1 VRTKATIA
9 VLVLVLAF
17 YAALIGFK
25 GVALLAS
32 GQLVGQLLGVALL
45 ILPLLGLFVVWREI
59 EFGRRTGSM
68 ARTLA
73 AEGGL
78 PVDDLPRRPSGRVD
92 RRAADAQF
100 ARMRQETEATPED
113 WRAWFRLALAYDAAG
128 DRTRARGAARHA
140 IALHTG
146 ADARSSGRRRG

>member
-1 VRTKATIA
+1 VRTKTTIA

-17 YAALIGFK
+17 YAVLIGFK

-32 GQLVGQLLGVALL
+32 GSLVGQLLGVALL
-45 ILPLLGLFVVWREI
+45 VMPLLGLYVVWREI
-59 EFGRRTGSM
+59 EFGRRTAVL
-68 ARTLA
+68 ARTLD

-92 RRAADAQF
+92 RGAADALF
-100 ARMRQETEATPED
+100 MRMREQTEASPED

-128 DRTRARGAARHA
+128 DRTRARAAARHA
-140 IALHTG
+140 LTLHT
-146 ADARSSGRRRG
+146 

>member
-1 VRTKATIA
+1 VRTKTTIG

-32 GQLVGQLLGVALL
+32 GALVGQLLGVALL
-45 ILPLLGLFVVWREI
+45 VMPVLGLFVVWREV
-59 EFGRRTGSM
+59 EFGRRTEVL
-68 ARTLA
+68 ARSLD

-92 RRAADAQF
+92 RRAADGLF
-100 ARMRQETEATPED
+100 DEMREQTRASPED
-113 WRAWFRLALAYDAAG
+113 WRCWFRLALAYDAAG
-128 DRTRARGAARHA
+128 DRTRARSAARQAISLHA
-140 IALHTG
+140 VDQRA
-146 ADARSSGRRRG
+146 

>member
-9 VLVLVLAF
+9 LLVAVLAF

-25 GVALLAS
+25 GVALLA
-32 GQLVGQLLGVALL
+32 GGALVGQLLGVALL
-45 ILPLLGLFVVWREI
+45 VMPVLGLYVVWREI
-59 EFGRRTGSM
+59 EFGRRTAVL
-68 ARTLA
+68 ARALE

-92 RRAADAQF
+92 RRAADGRFQA
-100 ARMRQETEATPED
+100 MREQTEASPED

-128 DRTRARGAARHA
+128 DRTRARAAARHA
-140 IALHTG
+140 ISLHG
-146 ADARSSGRRRG
+146 